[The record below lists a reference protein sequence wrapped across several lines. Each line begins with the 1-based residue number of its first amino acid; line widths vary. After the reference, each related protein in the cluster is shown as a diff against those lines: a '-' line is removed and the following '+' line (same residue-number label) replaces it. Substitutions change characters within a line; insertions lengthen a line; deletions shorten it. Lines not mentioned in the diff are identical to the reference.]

1 MSEHFES
8 ALFVYSEAGKIYRDT
23 LVENS
28 HGSSISPVSI
38 EELRDNTSVLLKD
51 TNHVVIAAELL
62 VIKEVMLLSRKYGFS
77 LGFLPLKEQKAL
89 KRCYIIPEDEAE
101 MISLALKNDPSKM
114 DLVFCNDQIL
124 LFKGVIGRIPLID
137 SLKNA
142 SKLKILG
149 EALKKVS
156 SLNLLPF
163 TISTFGNNKTK
174 TKTAACGCMVLENPE
189 LSYASGMIGDDCSF
203 EDSMISTMFV
213 APFSVIDYL
222 KLLWQRIF
230 SDPESNRI
238 SPSVGYIKT
247 PELLVETETK
257 LCVAIDGENL
267 TTTPAHFRVDPDALR
282 INHGFE
288 KNSEKLKGRSSKE
301 KFAIQSLPAGKE
313 VEKARNKRIPFF
325 TYASEER
332 FKDLFT
338 ALRDDARLDSTYVVL
353 MILSTTLATV
363 GLYLNSASVI
373 IGAMLLA
380 PLMAPIISLAMSLLR
395 YDKRLF
401 KQSAIKVLVGI
412 GVALI
417 TALMLAFISPYQP
430 FTDEMQARLNPSLLD
445 LVVAIVAGIAGAY
458 TKSFKEILQ
467 SLAGVAIAV
476 ALVPPLSVAGIGLGR
491 LDMSFFGQAFLLFTT
506 NLIGIILAA
515 TITFRLL
522 GYSPVVRD
530 KRTFFVVVV
539 SMVIISVPL
548 SFTFRGITQR
558 IEFEKSWTQERFL
571 VNQKYLIVNDAQ
583 LTTDKKNKVLVVDI
597 HAREVLNRDDLNV
610 FKRKVQRNFP
620 DDLIIRAKITYI
632 P

>member
-1 MSEHFES
+1 MAVH
-8 ALFVYSEAGKIYRDT
+8 ALRSRD
-23 LVENS
+23 
-28 HGSSISPVSI
+28 
-38 EELRDNTSVLLKD
+38 R
-51 TNHVVIAAELL
+51 
-62 VIKEVMLLSRKYGFS
+62 SRKGM
-77 LGFLPLKEQKAL
+77 L
-89 KRCYIIPEDEAE
+89 D
-101 MISLALKNDPSKM
+101 
-114 DLVFCNDQIL
+114 
-124 LFKGVIGRIPLID
+124 GVT
-137 SLKNA
+137 A
-142 SKLKILG
+142 
-149 EALKKVS
+149 
-156 SLNLLPF
+156 F
-163 TISTFGNNKTK
+163 T
-174 TKTAACGCMVLENPE
+174 
-189 LSYASGMIGDDCSF
+189 
-203 EDSMISTMFV
+203 
-213 APFSVIDYL
+213 
-222 KLLWQRIF
+222 
-230 SDPESNRI
+230 
-238 SPSVGYIKT
+238 
-247 PELLVETETK
+247 
-257 LCVAIDGENL
+257 
-267 TTTPAHFRVDPDALR
+267 
-282 INHGFE
+282 
-288 KNSEKLKGRSSKE
+288 
-301 KFAIQSLPAGKE
+301 
-313 VEKARNKRIPFF
+313 
-325 TYASEER
+325 
-332 FKDLFT
+332 
-338 ALRDDARLDSTYVVL
+338 
-353 MILSTTLATV
+353 
-363 GLYLNSASVI
+363 I

-417 TALMLAFISPYQP
+417 TALLLAFISPYQP
-430 FTDEMQARLNPSLLD
+430 FTKEMQARLNPSLLD

-522 GYSPVVRD
+522 GYSPVLRD
-530 KRTFFVVVV
+530 KRTFFVVVA